1 MVHREVWGVGTLGG
15 ASVSP
20 HVQVIAKW
28 EGLIGRRACPG
39 DFGPGLAGIRDQRSG
54 RGRSN
59 EILRDPNAGF
69 AGTTFQACYNRY
81 RVGPPSPDAVKR

>member
-1 MVHREVWGVGTLGG
+1 MVRREVWGVDTLDG
-15 ASVSP
+15 ASVSS
-20 HVQVIAKW
+20 HVQDRKV

-81 RVGPPSPDAVKR
+81 RVGPPSPESVKR